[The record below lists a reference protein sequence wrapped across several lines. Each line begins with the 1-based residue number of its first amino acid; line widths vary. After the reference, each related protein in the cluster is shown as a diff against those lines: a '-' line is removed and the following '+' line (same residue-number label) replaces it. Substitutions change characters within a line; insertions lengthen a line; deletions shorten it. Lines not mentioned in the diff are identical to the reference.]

1 MFKGVIPALITPF
14 KEDFSVDYEGL
25 AKDLDYMERHVD
37 AFVPCGTT
45 GEASTLGYEEHV
57 EVVRFVAE
65 TSKLPV
71 IGGSGS
77 NSTKEAIWLTKEVE
91 KAGAEAAML
100 VTPYYNK
107 PNDAGLLEHY
117 KAVAKEVSIPLIV
130 YNIPGRTGIN
140 VSPQLMAKLAEIDNI
155 VGVKE
160 ASGNLKQVSDI
171 IRLVKK
177 KDFVVLSG
185 DDFLTLPILAIGG
198 KGVVSVAANVAPHL
212 MKELCNAFES
222 GNIAKAI
229 ELHHKLSPL
238 FDALFIDTNPIPV
251 KKAMELIGLPAG
263 KPRLP
268 LVELSAEKTEKLK
281 KVLIDLGL
289 IKK

>member
-14 KEDFSVDYEGL
+14 REDSSVDYEGL
-25 AKDLDYMERHVD
+25 AKNLDYLEKSVD
-37 AFVPCGTT
+37 ALVPCGTT
-45 GEASTLGYEEHV
+45 GEASTLSYEEHV

-77 NSTKEAIWLTKEVE
+77 NSTREAIWLTKEVE

-117 KAVAKEVSIPLIV
+117 KAVAKEVSIPLII
-130 YNIPGRTGIN
+130 YNIPSRTGIN
-140 VSPQLMAKLAEIDNI
+140 VSAQLMAKIAEIENV

-160 ASGNLKQVSDI
+160 ASGNLKQISDI

-177 KDFVVLSG
+177 KDFTVLSG

-198 KGVVSVAANVAPHL
+198 KGVISVAANVAPKMMRDL
-212 MKELCNAFES
+212 YNAFVE
-222 GNIAKAI
+222 GKIAKAI
-229 ELHHKLSPL
+229 EIHQKLSPL

-251 KKAMELIGLPAG
+251 KKAMELLGLAAG

-268 LVELSAEKTEKLK
+268 LVELSPEKTEKLK
-281 KVLIDLGL
+281 TVMRELGL
-289 IKK
+289 I

>member
-1 MFKGVIPALITPF
+1 MFKGVIPALVTPF

-25 AKDLDYMERHVD
+25 AKNLDYLEKHVD
-37 AFVPCGTT
+37 ALVPCGTT
-45 GEASTLGYEEHV
+45 GEASTLSYEEHV
-57 EVVRFVAE
+57 DVVRFVAE

-77 NSTKEAIWLTKEVE
+77 NSTREAIWLTKEVE
-91 KAGAEAAML
+91 RAGAEAAML

-107 PNDAGLLEHY
+107 PNDTGLLEHY
-117 KAVAKEVSIPLIV
+117 KAIAKEVSIPLII

-140 VSPQLMAKLAEIDNI
+140 VSAQLMAKIAEIENV

-177 KDFVVLSG
+177 KDFTVLSG

-198 KGVVSVAANVAPHL
+198 KGVISVAANVAPKM
-212 MKELCNAFES
+212 MKDLYNAFVE

-229 ELHHKLSPL
+229 EIHQRLSPL

-251 KKAMELIGLPAG
+251 KKAMELLGLAAG

-268 LVELSAEKTEKLK
+268 LVELSPEKTEKLK
-281 KVLIDLGL
+281 AVIKELGL
-289 IKK
+289 I

>member
-1 MFKGVIPALITPF
+1 MFRGVIPALVTPF
-14 KEDFSVDYEGL
+14 KEDFSVDYEGM
-25 AKDLDYMERHVD
+25 ARNLDYMEKYVD

-57 EVVRFVAE
+57 DVVRFVAE

-71 IGGSGS
+71 IAGSGS

-107 PNDAGLLEHY
+107 PNDLGLYEHY
-117 KAVAKEVSIPLIV
+117 KAVAKEVSIPIII
-130 YNIPGRTGIN
+130 YNIPSRTGIN
-140 VSPQLMAKLAEIDNI
+140 VSPQLMLKLSEIENI

-177 KDFVVLSG
+177 KDFTVLSG
-185 DDFLTLPILAIGG
+185 DDFLTLPILALGG
-198 KGVVSVAANVAPHL
+198 KGVISVAANVAPNL
-212 MKELCNAFES
+212 MKELYNAFVS
-222 GNIAKAI
+222 GNIAKAMEI
-229 ELHHKLSPL
+229 HHKLSPL

-251 KKAMELIGLPAG
+251 KKAMELIGLSAG

-268 LVELSAEKTEKLK
+268 LVELSEEKTEKLK
-281 KVLIDLGL
+281 KVLKELGL
-289 IKK
+289 L

>member
-1 MFKGVIPALITPF
+1 MFKGVIPALVTPF
-14 KEDFSVDYEGL
+14 KEDFSVDYEGM
-25 AKDLDYMERHVD
+25 ARNLDYVEKFVD
-37 AFVPCGTT
+37 ALVPCGTT

-57 EVVRFVAE
+57 DVVRFVAE

-71 IGGSGS
+71 IAGSGS

-117 KAVAKEVSIPLIV
+117 KAVAKEVSIPLII

-140 VSPQLMAKLAEIDNI
+140 VSAQLMAKLAEIDNV

-160 ASGNLKQVSDI
+160 ASNNLKQVSDI

-177 KDFVVLSG
+177 KDFTVLSG
-185 DDFLTLPILAIGG
+185 DDFLTLPILALGG
-198 KGVVSVAANVAPHL
+198 KGVISVAANVVPGII
-212 MKELCNAFES
+212 KELYDAFVR

-229 ELHHKLSPL
+229 EVHHKLSPL
-238 FDALFIDTNPIPV
+238 FEALFIDTNPIPV
-251 KKAMELIGLPAG
+251 KKAMEILGLAAG

-268 LVELSAEKTEKLK
+268 LVELNVEKTEKLK
-281 KVLIDLGL
+281 VVMRELGL
-289 IKK
+289 I

>member
-1 MFKGVIPALITPF
+1 MFKGVIPALVTPF
-14 KEDFSVDYEGL
+14 KEDFSVDYEGM
-25 AKDLDYMERHVD
+25 ARNLDYVEKFVD
-37 AFVPCGTT
+37 ALVPCGTT

-57 EVVRFVAE
+57 DVVRFVAE

-71 IGGSGS
+71 IAGSGS

-117 KAVAKEVSIPLIV
+117 KAVAREVSIPMII

-140 VSPQLMAKLAEIDNI
+140 VSPQLMAKLAEIDNV

-171 IRLVKK
+171 IRIVKK
-177 KDFVVLSG
+177 KNFTVLSG

-198 KGVVSVAANVAPHL
+198 KGVISVAANVAPK
-212 MKELCNAFES
+212 MMRELYDSFVS
-222 GNIAKAI
+222 GNISKAI
-229 ELHHKLSPL
+229 EIHHKLSLL

-251 KKAMELIGLPAG
+251 KKAMELLGLAAG

-268 LVELSAEKTEKLK
+268 LVELSPDKTEKIRAVLK
-281 KVLIDLGL
+281 ELLI
-289 IKK
+289 I

>member
-14 KEDFSVDYEGL
+14 REDYSVDYEGL
-25 AKDLDYMERHVD
+25 AKNLDYLEKSVD
-37 AFVPCGTT
+37 ALVPCGTT
-45 GEASTLGYEEHV
+45 GEASTLSYEEHV

-77 NSTKEAIWLTKEVE
+77 NSTREAIWLTKEVE

-107 PNDAGLLEHY
+107 PNDTGLLEHY
-117 KAVAKEVSIPLIV
+117 KAVAKEVSIPLII
-130 YNIPGRTGIN
+130 YNIPSRTGIN
-140 VSPQLMAKLAEIDNI
+140 VSAQLMAKIAEIENV

-160 ASGNLKQVSDI
+160 ASGNLKQISDI

-177 KDFVVLSG
+177 KDFTVLSG

-198 KGVVSVAANVAPHL
+198 KGVISVAANVAPKMMRDL
-212 MKELCNAFES
+212 YNAFVE
-222 GNIAKAI
+222 GKIAKAI
-229 ELHHKLSPL
+229 EIHQKLSPL

-251 KKAMELIGLPAG
+251 KKAMELLGLAAG

-268 LVELSAEKTEKLK
+268 LVELSPEKTEKLK
-281 KVLIDLGL
+281 TVMRELGL
-289 IKK
+289 I

>member
-1 MFKGVIPALITPF
+1 MFKGVIPALVTPF

-25 AKDLDYMERHVD
+25 AKNLDYVEKFVD
-37 AFVPCGTT
+37 ALVPCGTT
-45 GEASTLGYEEHV
+45 GEASTLSYEEHV

-77 NSTKEAIWLTKEVE
+77 NSTREAIWLTKEVE

-117 KAVAKEVSIPLIV
+117 KSVAKEVSIPLII
-130 YNIPGRTGIN
+130 YNIPSRTGVN
-140 VSPQLMAKLAEIDNI
+140 VSAQLMAKIAEIDNV

-177 KDFVVLSG
+177 KDFTVLSG

-198 KGVVSVAANVAPHL
+198 KGVISVTANVAPKM
-212 MKELCNAFES
+212 MKDLYNAFIE

-229 ELHHKLSPL
+229 EIHQKLSPL

-251 KKAMELIGLPAG
+251 KKAMELLGLAAG

-281 KVLIDLGL
+281 AVMKELGM
-289 IKK
+289 I

>member
-1 MFKGVIPALITPF
+1 MFKGVIPAIITPF
-14 KEDFSVDYEGL
+14 KEDFSVDYKGL
-25 AKDLDYMERHVD
+25 EKDIEYMEKHVD

-91 KAGAEAAML
+91 KAGAEAALL

-107 PNDAGLLEHY
+107 PNDAGIFEHY
-117 KAVAKEVSIPLIV
+117 KAIAKEVSIPMIV

-140 VSPQLMAKLAEIDNI
+140 VSAQLMAKLAEIDNI

-160 ASGNLKQVSDI
+160 ASGNLKQISEI
-171 IRLVKK
+171 IRIVKK
-177 KDFVVLSG
+177 KNFTVLSG
-185 DDFLTLPILAIGG
+185 DDFLTLPILALGG
-198 KGVVSVAANVAPHL
+198 KGVISVTANVAPK
-212 MKELCNAFES
+212 MMRELYDAFES
-222 GNIAKAI
+222 GNIARAI
-229 ELHHKLSPL
+229 ELHHRLSPL

-251 KKAMELIGLPAG
+251 KKALELMGLPAG

-268 LVELSAEKTEKLK
+268 LVELSPDKTEKLRA
-281 KVLIDLGL
+281 VLKELGL
-289 IKK
+289 L

>member
-1 MFKGVIPALITPF
+1 MFKGVIPALVTPF
-14 KEDFSVDYEGL
+14 REDLSVDYKGL
-25 AKDLDYMERHVD
+25 ARNLDYMEKHVD

-107 PNDAGLLEHY
+107 PNDDGLLKHY
-117 KAVAKEVSIPLIV
+117 KAVAREVSIPLLV

-140 VSPQLMAKLAEIDNI
+140 VSPKLMAKLAEIDNI

-171 IRLVKK
+171 IRTVRK

-185 DDFLTLPILAIGG
+185 DDFLTLPILAVGG
-198 KGVVSVAANVAPHL
+198 KGVISVAANVAPHL
-212 MKELCNAFES
+212 MKDLVRSFEE

-229 ELHHKLSPL
+229 EIHHRLSPL

-251 KKAMELIGLPAG
+251 KKAMELMGLASG

-268 LVELSAEKTEKLK
+268 LVELSTEKTEKLK
-281 KVLIDLGL
+281 SVLKDLGL
-289 IKK
+289 I

>member
-14 KEDFSVDYEGL
+14 REDYSVDYEGL
-25 AKDLDYMERHVD
+25 AKNLDYLEKSVD
-37 AFVPCGTT
+37 ALVPCGTT
-45 GEASTLGYEEHV
+45 GEASTLSYEEHV

-77 NSTKEAIWLTKEVE
+77 NSTREAIWLTKEVE

-117 KAVAKEVSIPLIV
+117 KAVAKEVSIPLII
-130 YNIPGRTGIN
+130 YNIPSRTGIN
-140 VSPQLMAKLAEIDNI
+140 VSAQLMAKIAEIENV

-160 ASGNLKQVSDI
+160 ASGNLKQISDI

-177 KDFVVLSG
+177 KDFTVLSG

-198 KGVVSVAANVAPHL
+198 KGVISVAANVAPKMMRDL
-212 MKELCNAFES
+212 YNAFVE
-222 GNIAKAI
+222 GKIAKAI
-229 ELHHKLSPL
+229 EIHQKLSPL

-251 KKAMELIGLPAG
+251 KKAMELLGLAAG

-268 LVELSAEKTEKLK
+268 LVELSPEKTEKLK
-281 KVLIDLGL
+281 TVMRELGL
-289 IKK
+289 I

>member
-1 MFKGVIPALITPF
+1 MFKGVIPALVTPF
-14 KEDFSVDYEGL
+14 KEDFSIDYEGM
-25 AKDLDYMERHVD
+25 AKNLDYMEKHVD

-117 KAVAKEVSIPLIV
+117 KAVAKEVSIPLII

-140 VSPQLMAKLAEIDNI
+140 ISPQLMLKLSEIENI

-160 ASGNLKQVSDI
+160 ASGNLKQISDI
-171 IRLVKK
+171 INLVKK
-177 KDFVVLSG
+177 KNFTVLSG
-185 DDFLTLPILAIGG
+185 DDFLTLPILSIGG
-198 KGVVSVAANVAPHL
+198 KGVISVAANVAPQL
-212 MKELCNAFES
+212 MKELYSAFET
-222 GNIAKAI
+222 GKIAKAI
-229 ELHHKLSPL
+229 EIHYRLLPL

-251 KKAMELIGLPAG
+251 KKAMELMGLAAG

-268 LVELSAEKTEKLK
+268 LIELSAEKTEKLK
-281 KVLIDLGL
+281 FVLKALGL
-289 IKK
+289 I